1 MTRKILAI
9 IAAAICTL
17 AITATAFAAEF
28 INADQ
33 ARSIAA
39 QWVPAGSTH
48 LVTKDESHKY
58 AAYYEVKFYDNAT
71 NTEYE
76 VEVLKNGGAVK
87 EFKMD
92 AQTVLGSP
100 RVVLS
105 AADVQ
110 DLVRKEFPNATFTK
124 VKLDSDDGLY
134 EYELKFYTPEL
145 RGEMKFNP
153 ENGALME
160 KNLNT
165 KFAEPS
171 QKYPHLSDAGPFS
184 AFILLSA
191 GPAQPRSNR
200 SRAEL
205 LPYPHPAW
213 EHVSAAFPALP
224 TFSWQSP
231 AAYKYR
237 SLRLRPSAPL
247 HSHGSAPQPTLR
259 QNSVPAL
266 RRCPSPPNK
275 PSTPAWF

>member
-28 INADQ
+28 INADH
-33 ARSIAA
+33 
-39 QWVPAGSTH
+39 AGSTH

-160 KNLNT
+160 KEL
-165 KFAEPS
+165 
-171 QKYPHLSDAGPFS
+171 KY
-184 AFILLSA
+184 
-191 GPAQPRSNR
+191 QVR
-200 SRAEL
+200 
-205 LPYPHPAW
+205 
-213 EHVSAAFPALP
+213 
-224 TFSWQSP
+224 
-231 AAYKYR
+231 
-237 SLRLRPSAPL
+237 
-247 HSHGSAPQPTLR
+247 
-259 QNSVPAL
+259 
-266 RRCPSPPNK
+266 
-275 PSTPAWF
+275 

>member
-160 KNLNT
+160 KEL
-165 KFAEPS
+165 
-171 QKYPHLSDAGPFS
+171 KYQG
-184 AFILLSA
+184 
-191 GPAQPRSNR
+191 R
-200 SRAEL
+200 
-205 LPYPHPAW
+205 
-213 EHVSAAFPALP
+213 
-224 TFSWQSP
+224 
-231 AAYKYR
+231 
-237 SLRLRPSAPL
+237 
-247 HSHGSAPQPTLR
+247 
-259 QNSVPAL
+259 
-266 RRCPSPPNK
+266 
-275 PSTPAWF
+275 

>member
-1 MTRKILAI
+1 MTRKILAV

-76 VEVLKNGGAVK
+76 VAVK
-87 EFKMD
+87 EFKME

-160 KNLNT
+160 KEL
-165 KFAEPS
+165 
-171 QKYPHLSDAGPFS
+171 KY
-184 AFILLSA
+184 
-191 GPAQPRSNR
+191 QVR
-200 SRAEL
+200 
-205 LPYPHPAW
+205 
-213 EHVSAAFPALP
+213 
-224 TFSWQSP
+224 
-231 AAYKYR
+231 
-237 SLRLRPSAPL
+237 
-247 HSHGSAPQPTLR
+247 
-259 QNSVPAL
+259 
-266 RRCPSPPNK
+266 
-275 PSTPAWF
+275 

>member
-92 AQTVLGSP
+92 AQTVPGSP

-160 KNLNT
+160 KEL
-165 KFAEPS
+165 
-171 QKYPHLSDAGPFS
+171 KY
-184 AFILLSA
+184 
-191 GPAQPRSNR
+191 QVR
-200 SRAEL
+200 
-205 LPYPHPAW
+205 
-213 EHVSAAFPALP
+213 
-224 TFSWQSP
+224 
-231 AAYKYR
+231 
-237 SLRLRPSAPL
+237 
-247 HSHGSAPQPTLR
+247 
-259 QNSVPAL
+259 
-266 RRCPSPPNK
+266 
-275 PSTPAWF
+275 